1 MIHESYKAK
10 YRYFD
15 TSKEI
20 LLKNQMKSQYLVLIT
35 LLSIIAVGL
44 VGIPFGDPRF
54 IGVAILVELLFV
66 TLAIF
71 VTKGYIKSFYV
82 SIIVASL
89 IIVGN
94 SLTTAHIHRMMT
106 FVKPVNTIVLVIG
119 GYILQGLL
127 IYSSITAIMDKRRTM
142 TTTYH

>member
-1 MIHESYKAK
+1 
-10 YRYFD
+10 
-15 TSKEI
+15 
-20 LLKNQMKSQYLVLIT
+20 MKSQYLVLIT
-35 LLSIIAVGL
+35 LFSIIAVGL

-71 VTKGYIKSFYV
+71 VTKGYTKSFYAC
-82 SIIVASL
+82 IVIASL

-106 FVKPVNTIVLVIG
+106 FVKPVNTIVLILG
-119 GYILQGLL
+119 GYILQALL
-127 IYSSITAIMDKRRTM
+127 IYSSINAIINKKGRAM
-142 TTTYH
+142 TTTYR